1 MTNKKIT
8 EAIIDKINIGYDD
21 YELEKFLEQQEI
33 NSSEFETLIEN
44 AKSKILEHNLKTY
57 PKQNKSTFIFC
68 LSLFASLFAS
78 LFLFFVIILPLSNI
92 SNGIIPIS
100 ILGSIAISLSG
111 SYALLYYKSWN
122 KDFIERIGKPKFDL
136 QNYILLFSLPTVLI
150 YFMIS
155 RSFINGS
162 GYHLYKLN
170 STIRLINSLFS

>member
-1 MTNKKIT
+1 MPNKKIT

-21 YELEKFLEQQEI
+21 YDLEKFLEQQEV
-33 NSSEFETLIEN
+33 NSSDFETLIEG
-44 AKSKILEHNLKTY
+44 AKNKILEHNLKTY

-68 LSLFASLFAS
+68 LSLFAA

-100 ILGSIAISLSG
+100 ILGAISISLSG

-122 KDFIERIGKPKFDL
+122 KDFIEKIGKPKFDL

-155 RSFINGS
+155 KSFISGS

>member
-1 MTNKKIT
+1 MPNKKIT
-8 EAIIDKINIGYDD
+8 EAIIDKINIGYDNYD
-21 YELEKFLEQQEI
+21 LEKFLEQQEI
-33 NSSEFETLIEN
+33 NSSDYEMLIQN
-44 AKSKILEHNLKTY
+44 AKNKILENNLKTY

-68 LSLFASLFAS
+68 LSLFAS

-100 ILGSIAISLSG
+100 ILGAISISLSG

-122 KDFIERIGKPKFDL
+122 KDFIEKIGKPKFNL
-136 QNYILLFSLPTVLI
+136 QNYMLLFSLPTVLI

-155 RSFINGS
+155 KSFINGS